1 MAKRPGEEQQ
11 RGEANPT
18 NPPANLSAPPRRGVD
33 PLSLATLIGVAAV
46 LVISFASW
54 RDVDRIDRSLGERLD
69 RLEAQMGHA
78 GPRAPAP
85 GAQRGPDPNR
95 VYTVR
100 TDGAPVRGNAA
111 APVTI
116 AEFSDF
122 Q

>member
-1 MAKRPGEEQQ
+1 MAKRQGEGQQSGEGPPGDL
-11 RGEANPT
+11 G
-18 NPPANLSAPPRRGVD
+18 APPGRGVD
-33 PLSLATLIGVAAV
+33 PLSLATLIVVVAV

-54 RDVDRIDRSLGERLD
+54 RDVDRIDRRLGERLD
-69 RLEAQMGHA
+69 RLEARMDQA
-78 GPRAPAP
+78 GMRAPIQA
-85 GAQRGPDPNR
+85 AQRGPDPNR

-100 TDGAPVRGNAA
+100 TDGAPVRGKAG

>member
-1 MAKRPGEEQQ
+1 MAKRQGEGQQ
-11 RGEANPT
+11 REEGY
-18 NPPANLSAPPRRGVD
+18 APPGYPPPWRGID
-33 PLSLATLIGVAAV
+33 PLSLATLIGVVAV

-54 RDVDRIDRSLGERLD
+54 RDVDRIERGVGDRLD
-69 RLEAQMGHA
+69 KLEARIEQMGN
-78 GPRAPAP
+78 RAPAP
-85 GAQRGPDPNR
+85 AQQRGPDPNR

-100 TDGAPVRGNAA
+100 TDAAPVRGKAA